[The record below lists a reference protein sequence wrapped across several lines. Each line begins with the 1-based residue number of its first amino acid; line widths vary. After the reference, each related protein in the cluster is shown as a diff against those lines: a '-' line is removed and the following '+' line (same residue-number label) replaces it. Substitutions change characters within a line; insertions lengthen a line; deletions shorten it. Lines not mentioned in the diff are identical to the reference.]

1 MFIYLWFSFIAML
14 QHSLTVN
21 FSAELNF
28 SVFEPTLWIRIL
40 SFLNKW
46 SSEKTLRLK

>member
-28 SVFEPTLWIRIL
+28 SVFEPTLWIGQHFGL
-40 SFLNKW
+40 EFYHF
-46 SSEKTLRLK
+46 